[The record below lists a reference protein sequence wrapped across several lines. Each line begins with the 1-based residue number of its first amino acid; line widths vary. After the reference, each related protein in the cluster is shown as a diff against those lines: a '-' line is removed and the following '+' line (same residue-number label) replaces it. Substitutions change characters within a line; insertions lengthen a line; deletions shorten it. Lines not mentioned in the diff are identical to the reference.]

1 MFNTKLRVRDLVVV
15 YASLM
20 NPDDVTVDGII
31 IAFYNNKVRINLET
45 AQRIAALY
53 NPETGYKD
61 LAPYYW
67 VDKNPDIDE
76 SYYKT
81 FRQFIDFN
89 LPLLFQ

>member
-1 MFNTKLRVRDLVVV
+1 MHNPIFRTRDLVVV

-31 IAFYNNKVRINLET
+31 IAFYCNNVRISVEA
-45 AQRIAALY
+45 AQLIAELY
-53 NPETGYKD
+53 NPETGYRG

-81 FRQFIDFN
+81 FRQFLDFN